1 MNISILGVGYVG
13 LVSGVCLAEKGKVI
27 FCIDKDRDKIKKIKE
42 GVPPI
47 YEPGLENLLKTNLE
61 RIYPTTNARVAIEKS
76 DVIFIAVGTP
86 FGKRRINLKYI
97 EQASKEIGKIIK
109 DTSGYK
115 VIVVKSTV
123 IPGTTLNV
131 VKPIVFKESK
141 KAEND
146 IGFCMNPEFLREGSA
161 VEDFLNPDRIILGV
175 TSKKVEGI
183 MREVYSA
190 FSEYDILV
198 TNPTTAEMIK
208 YTANSFLALTI
219 SYANEIARI
228 CENLDNVDSEEVFR
242 GVFFDKRI
250 SPIVKNKRVFPELT
264 TYLRSGCG
272 FGGSCLPKDVKAL
285 LAFEKELGVQGSLLD
300 GILSINKSQ
309 TEHIFQYGIR
319 SFNGNARN
327 ITILGTAFKPNTDD
341 VRESPGIKIAKIAL
355 NKGLRVTVHDF
366 IALDN
371 TKRIFGNKIY
381 YFENPLEAIREAD
394 IIFVTTIWD
403 EYLNIS
409 DEEFE
414 KNMKPHAVMI
424 DCRSLYRGRENK
436 SWRKRIGFNYNPPA

>member
-1 MNISILGVGYVG
+1 MASMTDSDVRDFLQHGTRTGKLAYTG
-13 LVSGVCLAEKGKVI
+13 GGHRPLVAPVWFVVEGEEIVFNTGKGTAKGKSLQ
-27 FCIDKDRDKIKKIKE
+27 RD
-42 GVPPI
+42 P
-47 YEPGLENLLKTNLE
+47 
-61 RIYPTTNARVAIEKS
+61 R
-76 DVIFIAVGTP
+76 
-86 FGKRRINLKYI
+86 
-97 EQASKEIGKIIK
+97 
-109 DTSGYK
+109 
-115 VIVVKSTV
+115 
-123 IPGTTLNV
+123 TTL
-131 VKPIVFKESK
+131 
-141 KAEND
+141 
-146 IGFCMNPEFLREGSA
+146 
-161 VEDFLNPDRIILGV
+161 
-175 TSKKVEGI
+175 
-183 MREVYSA
+183 
-190 FSEYDILV
+190 LV
-198 TNPTTAEMIK
+198 DLEENPTTAEMIK